1 MKAHIRPLLLGD
13 EKTWLEMRSQL
24 WPEYTMAELQ
34 EDQLRIQSA
43 PSRNAVFVAENSA
56 GIPIGFVE
64 VSIRD
69 WAEGCR
75 TEPVGYLEGW
85 YVLTEYRQQGIGKE
99 LVEAAENWAIAKG
112 CSEMASDT
120 ERQNQLSRDAHKAL
134 GYREVAEVVS
144 FCKPLK

>member
-64 VSIRD
+64 VSISD

-144 FCKPLK
+144 FGKPLK